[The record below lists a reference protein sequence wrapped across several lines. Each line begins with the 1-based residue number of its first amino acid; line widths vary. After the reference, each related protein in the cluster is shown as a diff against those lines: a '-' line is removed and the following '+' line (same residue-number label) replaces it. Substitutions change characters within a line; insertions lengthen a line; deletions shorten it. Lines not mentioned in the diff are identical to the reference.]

1 MAEEKKPSK
10 RAGGVHAGHRQR
22 VRQRFLRTGLDSF
35 EDYQVLELLLFY
47 AIPRRDVNETAHL
60 LLNRFGSL
68 SGVLDAP
75 EKELCEIPGVGPGVA
90 QFLNLIPEIM
100 VQMTHLSDQQ
110 QDVICRTP
118 QDLANILTE
127 REIDLPLGQILLILI
142 DSNFQVVAMYPIGSF
157 EELTLHA
164 IVRCTSRSRASQIVL
179 VERTEDCTALP
190 NAERLQVLN
199 DLSHKMRVLETPIR
213 DYYTVDF
220 SGGLPHSY
228 RRHGQLLPQ

>member
-1 MAEEKKPSK
+1 MAEEKKPNQ

-22 VRQRFLRTGLDSF
+22 VRRRFLQTGLDSF

-47 AIPRRDVNETAHL
+47 AVPRRDVNETAHL
-60 LLNRFGSL
+60 LINRFGSL

-75 EKELCEIPGVGPGVA
+75 EEELCEIPGVGPGVA

-127 REIDLPLGQILLILI
+127 RKIDLPLGEILLILI
-142 DSNFQVVAMYPIGSF
+142 DSTYQVVAIHPIGNF
-157 EELTLHA
+157 KALTLHA
-164 IVRCTSRSRASQIVL
+164 IVRHTSCSRASQIVL
-179 VERTEDCTALP
+179 VERMEDRTTP
-190 NAERLQVLN
+190 PSPKRLQVLN
-199 DLSHKMRVLETPIR
+199 DLGRQLQVLETPIW